1 MNGPRRGDLVAGVT
15 VAMVLV
21 PQSIAYAALAGLPPE
36 AGLISAAAAPLLAA
50 LVGSSPFLQTG
61 PTALTS
67 LLVLGALAPLSRDG
81 GEPLVGL
88 AALLALVVGVIRVC
102 IGVTR
107 TGVVAYLMSQPV
119 VASFTF
125 AAGALIVCSQVPTV
139 LGVESTSPNPVSS
152 AATAIGSPEQWMG
165 TAPAIAVL
173 ALGVTLISRRVSPL
187 LPGALLAVV
196 LALVV
201 VKFTPARSP
210 VVGAVP
216 SGFPFPSLDLP
227 WSSLPHL
234 LLPGLVIA
242 LVGFAEP
249 ASIARQY
256 ASADRTA
263 WDPDR
268 EFIGQGLANLGAG
281 LVGGYPAG
289 GSFSRSAL
297 NRLSGAKTRW
307 SGFVTGVCV
316 AAVLPVSHVL
326 AELPTAALAGLV
338 IASVLPLL
346 NPRPVLRTW
355 RMSRPQFVVAAVTLV
370 VSIAA
375 APRVQWGVVAG
386 VVTALA
392 VHLWRELRLDVEVW
406 RTESTLHVRPQGVLY
421 FGSAPR
427 LETLVLAELAG
438 EPDLTRVELQLQRL
452 GRIDLT
458 GALVLRAISRD
469 LGRAGVEVAVAG
481 VQPQWRQLVEAVF
494 ADEPVH
500 YTRSAPPHEPRTRQG
515 DGS

>member
-1 MNGPRRGDLVAGVT
+1 MKGPQRGDLIAGIT

-36 AGLISAAAAPLLAA
+36 AGLYAAAAAPLLAA
-50 LVGSSPFLQTG
+50 PVGSSPYLQTG
-61 PTALTS
+61 PVALTS
-67 LLVLGALAPLSRDG
+67 LLVLGALAPLAASGSGDY
-81 GEPLVGL
+81 VAL
-88 AALLALVVGVIRVC
+88 AALLALVVGAIRLLV
-102 IGVTR
+102 GVTR

-119 VASFTF
+119 VAGFTL
-125 AAGALIVCSQVPTV
+125 AAAAMIVCSQVP
-139 LGVESTSPNPVSS
+139 S
-152 AATAIGSPEQWMG
+152 
-165 TAPAIAVL
+165 
-173 ALGVTLISRRVSPL
+173 ALGVSTGAANPVAGAATSLAAPEAWILTALVVAVAVGTVALVARRVSPL
-187 LPGALLAVV
+187 VPGALLASLTAV
-196 LALVV
+196 ALVRWAGLDV
-201 VKFTPARSP
+201 P
-210 VVGAVP
+210 VVGSIPGGLPV
-216 SGFPFPSLDLP
+216 PSLDLP
-227 WSSLPHL
+227 WSDLPAL

-268 EFIGQGLANLGAG
+268 EFVGQGLANLGAG
-281 LVGGYPAG
+281 LFGGYAVG

-297 NRLSGAKTRW
+297 NRLSGARTRW

-316 AAVLPVSHVL
+316 LAVLPVSHVL
-326 AELPTAALAGLV
+326 AELPEAALAGLV

-355 RMSRPQFVVAAVTLV
+355 RMSRPQFVVAVVTV
-370 VSIAA
+370 AVSIVA
-375 APRVQWGVVAG
+375 APQVQWGVVAG

-406 RTESTLHVRPQGVLY
+406 RTGSTLRVRPQGVLY

-427 LETLVLAELAG
+427 LETLVLAELAS
-438 EPDLTRVELQLQRL
+438 EPDLSRVELQLQRL

-469 LGRAGVEVAVAG
+469 LARAGVEVTVAG

-494 ADEPVH
+494 ADEQVH
-500 YTRSAPPHEPRTRQG
+500 YTPTAPPPEPRDRGG